1 MSATIIDFVR
11 LIRCDFPENL
21 YLKKKKVMS
30 AWIWVLIPLVAII
43 GGYIID
49 YQKNKLKWQNQTNS
63 NEAEL
68 EDLKK
73 LTDKLKSRIENLEAI
88 AANDPEEFTSQK
100 SNSFGSVDIDID
112 DRESQHEKNRSKVE
126 NIAKK
131 KQKQR

>member
-1 MSATIIDFVR
+1 
-11 LIRCDFPENL
+11 
-21 YLKKKKVMS
+21 MS

-49 YQKNKLKWQNQTNS
+49 YQKNKLKWQNQTIS

-88 AANDPEEFTSQK
+88 AANDPEEFTSQE
-100 SNSFGSVDIDID
+100 SNSFGSIDTEVDE
-112 DRESQHEKNRSKVE
+112 RESQREKNRSKVD

-131 KQKQR
+131 KYKQR

>member
-1 MSATIIDFVR
+1 
-11 LIRCDFPENL
+11 
-21 YLKKKKVMS
+21 MS

-73 LTDKLKSRIENLEAI
+73 LTDKLKFRIENLEAI
-88 AANDPEEFTSQK
+88 AANDPEEFTSQER
-100 SNSFGSVDIDID
+100 NSFSSIDIEVD
-112 DRESQHEKNRSKVE
+112 ERESQRDKNQSKVE

-131 KQKQR
+131 KYKQR